1 MRVPPN
7 HSSHGWPWLSIYGI
21 VMETFFF
28 WWQNPDGC
36 NFKIFK
42 LPYSPQQIVDFP
54 SRKNT
59 KNTSILSQET
69 TIPVLKSSIWSNF
82 PKSPKKSDKSRII
95 LKKNT
100 ENAILFSVPRSRS
113 SALHSF
119 TRSSTES
126 SATRMAGSNCAPPR
140 ATRQRDLSWAI
151 WSRGKSQGKSSK
163 NRWTSRNNPKK
174 LYLNSWYVLEWC
186 NVHICWNSK

>member
-7 HSSHGWPWLSIYGI
+7 HSSHGWAWLSIYRI
-21 VMETFFF
+21 VMETSFF

-54 SRKNT
+54 SRKNN
-59 KNTSILSQET
+59 KSTSILSQET

-95 LKKNT
+95 LKKNRKCT
-100 ENAILFSVPRSRS
+100 TFQRS
-113 SALHSF
+113 SQPLQRVAQLHKVLHRKLRHAHGGIQLC
-119 TRSSTES
+119 TTQGY
-126 SATRMAGSNCAPPR
+126 APAGPQLS
-140 ATRQRDLSWAI
+140 DLI
-151 WSRGKSQGKSSK
+151 QGKIPGKVLKKPLNIQKQSK
-163 NRWTSRNNPKK
+163 EIVSQ
-174 LYLNSWYVLEWC
+174 LIVC
-186 NVHICWNSK
+186 FGMM